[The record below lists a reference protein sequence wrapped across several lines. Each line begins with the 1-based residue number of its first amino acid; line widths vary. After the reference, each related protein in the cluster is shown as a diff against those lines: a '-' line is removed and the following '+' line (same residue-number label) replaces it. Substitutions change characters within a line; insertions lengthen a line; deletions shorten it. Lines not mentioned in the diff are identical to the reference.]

1 MPNTDLKNTP
11 LFVFVRRQGE
21 RVVHYTRKVSGATGP
36 YLRRA
41 RRYWQNARMLSSL
54 KARFRAQQEGVSEV
68 EAPRGDWNEAPAM
81 PPIATDFMQ
90 AILQRSLSPR
100 LHALLGLRS
109 AVRIACVATIEAKA
123 EECAKYGWS
132 AEQISAVLDGASHPT
147 FTAGENLLLQYADDV
162 TRTPIDVDLQVFRRL
177 RQHFTQEQI
186 AEATSSICYEN
197 FRTRYN
203 NAIGS
208 ATPLT
213 AGEVESVRGTL
224 QQVEARELAATTGK
238 HFWESLPH

>member
-1 MPNTDLKNTP
+1 MPNPDLKNTP

-21 RVVHYTRKVSGATGP
+21 RVVHYSRKISDSTGP

-41 RRYWQNARMLSSL
+41 RRYWQNARTLSSL
-54 KARFRAQQEGVSEV
+54 KARFAAQQEAVAV
-68 EAPRGDWNEAPAM
+68 EIPSGDWNEAAAV

-90 AILQRSLSPR
+90 TILQRSLSPK

-109 AVRIACVATIEAKA
+109 AVRIACVTTIEAKA
-123 EECAKYGWS
+123 EECARYGWS

-147 FTAGENLLLQYADDV
+147 FTPGENLLLQYADDI

-186 AEATSSICYEN
+186 AEATSSVCYEN

-203 NAIGS
+203 NAMGTAS
-208 ATPLT
+208 PLT
-213 AGEVESVRGTL
+213 AREVESVRGTL
-224 QQVEARELAATTGK
+224 QQVEQRELAATTGK
-238 HFWESLPH
+238 RFWESLPH